1 MYPLDI
7 LRDPGGFLRRG
18 ATFNGEIAFTYGLLH
33 RFYSKCDRRRNEHDE
48 DCLTNIYQD
57 ENL

>member
-1 MYPLDI
+1 M
-7 LRDPGGFLRRG
+7 LRDPGGFLRCG